1 MKVTYIG
8 HACILLESGGSRIL
22 MDPWLTD
29 PTYHGSWWHYPPLAL
44 GVKDLPKIDYL
55 YISHEHP
62 DHFDPPTLE
71 QIDKGVQL
79 FIANYRRKRFRD
91 RLRALGFR
99 RITELEFGE
108 EVKCNGDGLT
118 LRLIPPDRPWDDSAI
133 LLKDGRTTVL
143 NVNDCHLDDAT
154 LASIGATES
163 VDLAFL
169 TFTGASQY
177 PGCFEF
183 PMEEKVARWRASK
196 RAHLEEF
203 VNWATLLQTKRA
215 VPAAGNYAL
224 LAQNE
229 LFMNTSD
236 YVNNPQEAIDLL
248 RERAPEVEG
257 VQMNPGDVW
266 TSDGKLTRL
275 RPPPDWN
282 RRVAEIEALSREHAA
297 DVADGF
303 ASEPPAP
310 PDLYDQFHRYF
321 TRLLSEDPEVAPRV
335 NIVTWWVV
343 DGPHGGDWVVDFT
356 RKSDWVYRGVPPE
369 WNLKLTWP
377 SELIYQ
383 GVSGQ
388 GIWDHLVLSFRLR
401 LARNPDVYMKE
412 FWTWLCK
419 L

>member
-1 MKVTYIG
+1 
-8 HACILLESGGSRIL
+8 
-22 MDPWLTD
+22 
-29 PTYHGSWWHYPPLAL
+29 
-44 GVKDLPKIDYL
+44 
-55 YISHEHP
+55 
-62 DHFDPPTLE
+62 
-71 QIDKGVQL
+71 VQV
-79 FIANYRRKRFRD
+79 FIANYRRKRFHD
-91 RLRALGFR
+91 RLCGLGFR

-108 EVKCNGDGLT
+108 EVICNGGLT

-133 LLKDGRTTVL
+133 LLKDRETTVL

-163 VDLAFL
+163 IDLAFL

-203 VNWATLLQTKRA
+203 VNWAILLRAKRA
-215 VPAAGNYAL
+215 VPAAGNHAL
-224 LAQNE
+224 LAPQQ

-236 YVNNPQEAIDLL
+236 YVNHPQEAIDLL
-248 RERAPEVEG
+248 HERAPQIEG
-257 VQMNPGDVW
+257 LQMNPGDTW
-266 TSDGKLTRL
+266 TSDGKFTRL
-275 RPPPDWN
+275 NPPPDWN
-282 RRVAEIEALSREHAA
+282 RRVEVIEAMSREHAKE
-297 DVADGF
+297 VAD
-303 ASEPPAP
+303 AVAMEAPAP
-310 PDLYDQFHRYF
+310 PDLYERFRNYF
-321 TRLLSEDPEVAPRV
+321 NTLLSADPEICRRV

-356 RKSDWVYRGVPPE
+356 RERDWVYRGVPPE
-369 WNLKLTWP
+369 WNLKLSWP
-377 SELIYQ
+377 AELVYQ
-383 GVSGQ
+383 GVTGE